1 MPIST
6 DSSSGAFHGTPPGPL
21 KLVICGGGSAA
32 ILLLQGLKQRTRRAI
47 DVTILEPRSR
57 LGVGLAYSTDCPTHL
72 LNTRAC
78 NMSVTD
84 DPDDFVRWLKAER
97 PRRVLNWTRED
108 FAPRSYFADYLQA
121 RLGDIRATANLKVSW
136 LHSSADSVTAHGQG
150 WEVVPAHGEPI
161 VADVVILATGNEP
174 PRVLGRNL
182 APSLQRRVVEDPWDA
197 EHKAEIPTDA
207 PVLLAGTSLTA
218 IDIATELLQ
227 KGHTAQITAVSRR
240 GLLPRSH
247 GPIAAASEGFV
258 HALPSSLRE
267 VVRYV
272 RELSA
277 NDPRGDKWRRVFTEL
292 RSIAPSLWRNWTV
305 AERRRFLRHVRPFWD
320 AHRHRLAPRVHGK
333 IERAIATG
341 QLKIVCGR
349 LDVIE
354 QHPTRDG
361 LRVSVRHGHA
371 TRTLDAAYV
380 VNCTGPEAH
389 PGRTS
394 NPLLQG
400 LIGDNVARAD
410 SLGLGLAV
418 DSESRVISANGSA
431 HPSLFAV
438 GALTRGTRWEITAIP
453 EMREQANS
461 VVRKVLHDHAEQPVA
476 TARDDLRAGER
487 NSAAA
492 DAVTIG
498 SWAAGLQFQSTSV
511 SR

>member
-1 MPIST
+1 
-6 DSSSGAFHGTPPGPL
+6 
-21 KLVICGGGSAA
+21 
-32 ILLLQGLKQRTRRAI
+32 LKQRTQRAVE
-47 DVTILEPRSR
+47 VTILEPRSR
-57 LGVGLAYSTDCPTHL
+57 LGVGVAYSTDCATHL

-78 NMSVTD
+78 NMSITD
-84 DPDDFVRWLKAER
+84 DPDDFVRWLRAER

-121 RLGDIRATANLKVSW
+121 RLRDIRASTKLRVTW
-136 LHSSADSVTAHGQG
+136 LHSAADSITPQGRG

-161 VADVVILATGNEP
+161 TADVVILATGNEP
-174 PRVLGRNL
+174 PRVLGD
-182 APSLQRRVVEDPWDA
+182 SLPPPVQKLIVEDPWDVQQ
-197 EHKAEIPTDA
+197 KAEIPQNA
-207 PVLLAGTSLTA
+207 SVLLAGTSLTA

-227 KGHTAQITAVSRR
+227 NGHTARIIAVSRR
-240 GLLPRSH
+240 GLVPRSH

-333 IERAIATG
+333 IERAIASG
-341 QLKIVCGR
+341 QLKIVRGR
-349 LDVIE
+349 IDTIE
-354 QHPTRDG
+354 RHPSRDG
-361 LRVSVRHGHA
+361 LRVSVRHGCE
-371 TRTLDAAYV
+371 TRTIDVARV
-380 VNCTGPEAH
+380 VNCTGPEQH
-389 PGRTS
+389 PGRAS

-400 LIGDNVARAD
+400 LIGDDLARLD

-418 DSESRVISANGSA
+418 DAESRVIAPNGSA
-431 HPSLFAV
+431 HSSLFAV
-438 GALTRGTRWEITAIP
+438 GSLTRGTRWEITAIP
-453 EMREQANS
+453 EMREQAGA
-461 VVRKVLHDHAEQPVA
+461 VVRRILHDHSEQAV
-476 TARDDLRAGER
+476 TAYRTGTHTGGRG
-487 NSAAA
+487 
-492 DAVTIG
+492 DAVTIAP
-498 SWAAGLQFQSTSV
+498 WAAGLQFQSTSV

>member
-1 MPIST
+1 MPIDT
-6 DSSSGAFHGTPPGPL
+6 SSAAFSGTQPGPL
-21 KLVICGGGSAA
+21 KLVICGGGPAA
-32 ILLLQGLKQRTRRAI
+32 ILLLQSLKQRTQRAV

-57 LGVGLAYSTDCPTHL
+57 LGVGVAYSTDCPTHL

-84 DPDDFVRWLKAER
+84 EPDDFVRWLKAER

-121 RLGDIRATANLKVSW
+121 RLADIRAIPNLKVSW
-136 LHSSADSVTAHGQG
+136 LHSSADSVTPHGQG
-150 WEVVPAHGEPI
+150 WEVIPAHGEPI

-182 APSLQRRVVEDPWDA
+182 APSVQRLIVEDPWDL
-197 EHKAEIPTDA
+197 EQKAEIPTDA
-207 PVLLAGTSLTA
+207 PVLLAGSSLTA
-218 IDIATELLQ
+218 VDIATELLQ
-227 KGHTAQITAVSRR
+227 RGHTAQITLVSRR

-292 RSIAPSLWRNWTV
+292 RGIAPSLWRNWTV

-320 AHRHRLAPRVHGK
+320 AHRHRVAPRVHGK
-333 IERAIATG
+333 IERAIASG
-341 QLKIVCGR
+341 QLKIVRGR
-349 LDVIE
+349 IDAIE

-371 TRTLDAAYV
+371 TRTLDAARL
-380 VNCTGPEAH
+380 VNCTGPEPH

-418 DSESRVISANGSA
+418 DSESRVISGNGSA
-431 HPSLFAV
+431 HPALFAV
-438 GALTRGTRWEITAIP
+438 GSLTRGTRWEITAIP

-476 TARDDLRAGER
+476 TVRAGER
-487 NSAAA
+487 NSAPA
-492 DAVTIG
+492 DAVTIAP
-498 SWAAGLQFQSTSV
+498 WAAGLQFQSTSV

>member
-1 MPIST
+1 MQQP
-6 DSSSGAFHGTPPGPL
+6 DSSRPL

-32 ILLLQGLKQRTRRAI
+32 ILLLQSLKQRAQRPI
-47 DVTILEPRSR
+47 EVTILEPRSR
-57 LGVGLAYSTDCPTHL
+57 LGVGVAYSTDCPTHL

-121 RLGDIRATANLKVSW
+121 RLAETRGVTNLRVSW
-136 LHSSADSVTAHGQG
+136 LHSVADSITPRGRS

-161 VADVVILATGNEP
+161 TADVVILATGNEP
-174 PRVLGRNL
+174 PRVLGRGL
-182 APSLQRRVVEDPWDA
+182 APSVQNRVIEDPWDA
-197 EHKAEIPTDA
+197 ERKAEIPADA
-207 PVLLAGTSLTA
+207 PVLLTGTSLTA

-227 KGHTAQITAVSRR
+227 NGHTAQIIAISRR
-240 GLLPRSH
+240 GILPRSH

-272 RELSA
+272 REISA

-333 IERAIATG
+333 IERAIASG
-341 QLKIVCGR
+341 QLKIVRGR
-349 LDVIE
+349 LAAIE
-354 QHPTRDG
+354 QHPTREG

-371 TRTLDAAYV
+371 TRTIDVAHV
-380 VNCTGPEAH
+380 VNCTGPEQH
-389 PGRTS
+389 PGRST

-400 LIGDNVARAD
+400 LIGDDIARPD
-410 SLGLGLAV
+410 PLGLGLAV
-418 DSESRVISANGSA
+418 DSESRVIAANGSA

-453 EMREQANS
+453 EMREQANA
-461 VVRKVLHDHAEQPVA
+461 VVRKLLHDHAEQAVA
-476 TARDDLRAGER
+476 GARAEAHTGTHGDT
-487 NSAAA
+487 
-492 DAVTIG
+492 VTIA

>member
-1 MPIST
+1 MQPDLT
-6 DSSSGAFHGTPPGPL
+6 QPL

-32 ILLLQGLKQRTRRAI
+32 MLLLQSLKQRAQRAVE
-47 DVTILEPRSR
+47 VTVLEPRSR
-57 LGVGLAYSTDCPTHL
+57 LGVGVAYSTDCPTHL

-78 NMSVTD
+78 NMSITD
-84 DPDDFVRWLKAER
+84 DPDDFVRWLKTER

-121 RLGDIRATANLKVSW
+121 RLAQIRATTNLRVSW
-136 LHSSADSVTAHGQG
+136 LHSSADAVTPHGSG

-161 VADVVILATGNEP
+161 LADVVILATGNEP
-174 PRVLGRNL
+174 PRVLGRDL
-182 APSLQRRVVEDPWDA
+182 APSIQNRIVEDPWDA
-197 EHKAEIPTDA
+197 EQKAGIPTDA

-227 KGHTAQITAVSRR
+227 NGHTAQIIAISRR

-272 RELSA
+272 RALSA

-320 AHRHRLAPRVHGK
+320 AHRHRVAPRVHGK
-333 IERAIATG
+333 IERAIASG
-341 QLKIVCGR
+341 QLKVVRGR
-349 LDVIE
+349 IDSIE
-354 QHPTRDG
+354 PHPSREG
-361 LRVSVRHGHA
+361 LLRVSVRHGHA
-371 TRTLDAAYV
+371 TRTLDVARI
-380 VNCTGPEAH
+380 VNCTGPDQH
-389 PGRTS
+389 PSRS
-394 NPLLQG
+394 ANPLLQG
-400 LIGDNVARAD
+400 LLGDNLARAD

-418 DSESRVISANGSA
+418 DSESRVISPNGSA
-431 HPSLFAV
+431 HSSLFAV
-438 GALTRGTRWEITAIP
+438 GSLTRGTRWEITAIP
-453 EMREQANS
+453 EMREQAGA
-461 VVRKVLHDHAEQPVA
+461 VVRKVLHDHAEQA
-476 TARDDLRAGER
+476 FAG
-487 NSAAA
+487 AQD
-492 DAVTIG
+492 DAVTIAP
-498 SWAAGLQFQSTSV
+498 WAAGLQFQSTSV

>member
-1 MPIST
+1 MPLDLSPA
-6 DSSSGAFHGTPPGPL
+6 AFTETLPAL
-21 KLVICGGGSAA
+21 KLVICGGGPAA
-32 ILLLQGLKQRTRRAI
+32 ILLLQSLKQRTRRAV

-57 LGVGLAYSTDCPTHL
+57 LGVGVAYSTNCPTHL

-78 NMSVTD
+78 NMSATD
-84 DPDDFVRWLKAER
+84 DPDDFVRWLKSER

-121 RLGDIRATANLKVSW
+121 RLADIRATTNLKVSW
-136 LHSSADSVTAHGQG
+136 LHSSADSITQHGQG
-150 WEVVPAHGEPI
+150 WEVIPAHGEPI
-161 VADVVILATGNEP
+161 VADVVVLATGNEP
-174 PRVLGRNL
+174 PRILGRNL
-182 APSLQRRVVEDPWDA
+182 PPAVQRRVVEDPWDV
-197 EHKAEIPTDA
+197 EQKAEISADV

-227 KGHTAQITAVSRR
+227 KGHTAQIFAVSRR

-258 HALPSSLRE
+258 HALPSSLRD

-277 NDPRGDKWRRVFTEL
+277 NDPRGDKWRRVFAEL
-292 RSIAPSLWRNWTV
+292 RGIAPSLWRNWTV

-320 AHRHRLAPRVHGK
+320 AHRHRVAPRVHAK
-333 IERAIATG
+333 IERAIASG
-341 QLKIVCGR
+341 QLKIVRGR
-349 LDVIE
+349 IDAIE
-354 QHPTRDG
+354 QHPSRDG

-371 TRTLDAAYV
+371 TRTLDVARI
-380 VNCTGPEAH
+380 VNCTGPESH

-400 LIGDNVARAD
+400 LIGDNIARPD

-418 DSESRVISANGSA
+418 DSESRVIGPNGSA
-431 HPSLFAV
+431 HPALFAV
-438 GALTRGTRWEITAIP
+438 GSLTRGTRWEVTAIP

-476 TARDDLRAGER
+476 TVRGDLR
-487 NSAAA
+487 NSAQT
-492 DAVTIG
+492 DAVTIAP
-498 SWAAGLQFQSTSV
+498 WAAGLQFQSTSV

>member
-1 MPIST
+1 MPQDPSR
-6 DSSSGAFHGTPPGPL
+6 PL

-32 ILLLQGLKQRTRRAI
+32 ILLLQSLKQRAKRPVE
-47 DVTILEPRSR
+47 VTVLEPRSR
-57 LGVGLAYSTDCPTHL
+57 LGVGVAYSTDCPTHL

-84 DPDDFVRWLKAER
+84 EPDDFVRWLKAER

-108 FAPRSYFADYLQA
+108 FAPRSYFADYLQD
-121 RLGDIRATANLKVSW
+121 RLAEIRANTNLRLSW
-136 LHSSADSVTAHGQG
+136 VHSAADSITPNGRG
-150 WEVVPAHGEPI
+150 WDVIPAHGEPI
-161 VADVVILATGNEP
+161 AADVVILATGNES
-174 PRVLGRNL
+174 PRVLGRGL
-182 APSLQRRVVEDPWDA
+182 APSVQKRIVEDPWDV
-197 EHKAEIPTDA
+197 EQKAEIPADA

-218 IDIATELLQ
+218 IDLATELLH
-227 KGHTAQITAVSRR
+227 KGHTAQIIAVSRR

-272 RELSA
+272 RQLSA

-333 IERAIATG
+333 IERAIASG
-341 QLKIVCGR
+341 QLRIVRGR
-349 LDVIE
+349 LDRIE
-354 QHPTRDG
+354 AHPTREG
-361 LRVSVRHGHA
+361 LQVSVRHGHG
-371 TRTLDAAYV
+371 TRTIDVARV
-380 VNCTGPEAH
+380 VNCTGPEQH
-389 PGRTS
+389 PARS
-394 NPLLQG
+394 ANPLLQG
-400 LIGDNVARAD
+400 LIGDNIARAD
-410 SLGLGLAV
+410 ALGLGLAV
-418 DSESRVISANGSA
+418 DSESRVISPNGSA

-453 EMREQANS
+453 EMREQAGA
-461 VVRKVLHDHAEQPVA
+461 VIRRVLHDQTEQAFVEAEGDA
-476 TARDDLRAGER
+476 GAR
-487 NSAAA
+487 S
-492 DAVTIG
+492 VTIAP
-498 SWAAGLQFQSTSV
+498 WAAELQFQSTSA

>member
-1 MPIST
+1 MQPDLSR
-6 DSSSGAFHGTPPGPL
+6 PL

-32 ILLLQGLKQRTRRAI
+32 ILVLQSLKQRARRAV

-57 LGVGLAYSTDCPTHL
+57 LGVGVAYSTDCPTHL

-78 NMSVTD
+78 NMSITE

-121 RLGDIRATANLKVSW
+121 RLAEIRANTNLRVSW
-136 LHSSADSVTAHGQG
+136 LHSAADSITPQGRG
-150 WEVVPAHGEPI
+150 WEVIPAHGEPI
-161 VADVVILATGNEP
+161 AADVVILATGNEP
-174 PRVLGRNL
+174 PRLLGRGL
-182 APSLQRRVVEDPWDA
+182 APSVQNQVIEDPWDV
-197 EHKAEIPTDA
+197 EQKAGIPKDA
-207 PVLLAGTSLTA
+207 AVLLTGTSLTS
-218 IDIATELLQ
+218 IDIVTELLQ
-227 KGHTAQITAVSRR
+227 NGHSAQIIAVSRR

-247 GPIAAASEGFV
+247 GPIASASEGFV

-333 IERAIATG
+333 IERAIASG
-341 QLKIVCGR
+341 QLKIVRGR
-349 LDVIE
+349 IDAIE

-361 LRVSVRHGHA
+361 LRVTVRHGHG
-371 TRTLDAAYV
+371 TRHIDVARV
-380 VNCTGPEAH
+380 VNCTGPEQN
-389 PGRTS
+389 PGRAS

-400 LIGDNVARAD
+400 LMSDDLARLD
-410 SLGLGLAV
+410 SLGLGLSV
-418 DSESRVISANGSA
+418 DSESRVIAPNGSA
-431 HPSLFAV
+431 HSSLFAV
-438 GALTRGTRWEITAIP
+438 GSLTRGTRWEITAIP
-453 EMREQANS
+453 EMREQALA
-461 VVRKVLHDHAEQPVA
+461 VVRKVLHDRVE
-476 TARDDLRAGER
+476 L
-487 NSAAA
+487 A
-492 DAVTIG
+492 DARGGENTVLDGDAGARGVTIAP
-498 SWAAGLQFQSTSV
+498 WAAGLQFQSTSV
-511 SR
+511 LR

>member
-1 MPIST
+1 MQPDLSR
-6 DSSSGAFHGTPPGPL
+6 PL

-32 ILLLQGLKQRTRRAI
+32 ILLLQSLKQRAQRAVE
-47 DVTILEPRSR
+47 VTILEPRSR
-57 LGVGLAYSTDCPTHL
+57 LGVGVAYSTACPTHL

-78 NMSVTD
+78 NMSITD

-121 RLGDIRATANLKVSW
+121 RLAQIRGTPNVRVSW
-136 LHSSADSVTAHGQG
+136 LHSAADSITPQGKG

-161 VADVVILATGNEP
+161 TADVVILATGNEP
-174 PRVLGRNL
+174 PRVLGRGL
-182 APSLQRRVVEDPWDA
+182 APPLQKLVVEDPWDV
-197 EHKAEIPTDA
+197 EQKAEIPKDV

-218 IDIATELLQ
+218 IDIVTELLQ
-227 KGHTAQITAVSRR
+227 NGHTAQIIAVSRR

-333 IERAIATG
+333 IERAIASG
-341 QLKIVCGR
+341 QLKIVRGR
-349 LDVIE
+349 IDLIE
-354 QHPTRDG
+354 PHPSRDG
-361 LRVSVRHGHA
+361 LRVTVRHGNG
-371 TRTLDAAYV
+371 TRHIDVARV
-380 VNCTGPEAH
+380 VNCTGPEQH
-389 PGRTS
+389 PGRSS

-400 LIGDNVARAD
+400 LIGDDLARLD
-410 SLGLGLAV
+410 SLNLGLAV
-418 DSESRVISANGSA
+418 DAESRVIAPNGSA
-431 HPSLFAV
+431 HASLFAV
-438 GALTRGTRWEITAIP
+438 GSLTRGTRWEITAIP
-453 EMREQANS
+453 EMREQANA
-461 VVRKVLHDHAEQPVA
+461 VVRKVLHDHAEQAVA
-476 TARDDLRAGER
+476 GVR
-487 NSAAA
+487 NGASQGADTGADG
-492 DAVTIG
+492 DAVTIAA
-498 SWAAGLQFQSTSV
+498 WAAGLQFQSTSA

>member
-1 MPIST
+1 MQHQDPSR
-6 DSSSGAFHGTPPGPL
+6 PL
-21 KLVICGGGSAA
+21 KLAICGGGPAA
-32 ILLLQGLKQRTRRAI
+32 ILLLQSLKQRARRLI

-57 LGVGLAYSTDCPTHL
+57 LGVGVAYSTDCPTHL

-121 RLGDIRATANLKVSW
+121 RLAEVRANANVRVSW
-136 LHSSADSVTAHGQG
+136 LHSAADSITPNGRG
-150 WEVVPAHGEPI
+150 WEVIPAHGEPI
-161 VADVVILATGNEP
+161 SADVVILATGNEP
-174 PRVLGRNL
+174 PRVLGKSL
-182 APSLQRRVVEDPWDA
+182 APSVQKRVIEDPWDV
-197 EHKAEIPTDA
+197 EQKAEISTDA

-218 IDIATELLQ
+218 VDIATELLQ
-227 KGHTAQITAVSRR
+227 KGHTAQIVAVSRR

-272 RELSA
+272 RALSA

-320 AHRHRLAPRVHGK
+320 AHRHRVAPRVHGK
-333 IERAIATG
+333 IERAIASG
-341 QLKIVCGR
+341 QLKIVRGR
-349 LDVIE
+349 IDSIE
-354 QHPTRDG
+354 PHPTRDG
-361 LRVSVRHGHA
+361 LRVSVRHGHG
-371 TRTLDAAYV
+371 TRTIDVARV
-380 VNCTGPEAH
+380 VNCTGPEPH
-389 PGRTS
+389 PARSS

-400 LIGDNVARAD
+400 LIGDEVARAD
-410 SLGLGLAV
+410 ALGLGLAV
-418 DSESRVISANGSA
+418 DSESRVIAPNGSA

-438 GALTRGTRWEITAIP
+438 GSLTRGTRWEITAIP
-453 EMREQANS
+453 EMREQAGA
-461 VVRKVLHDHAEQPVA
+461 VIRRVLHDQTEQAFVEAEG
-476 TARDDLRAGER
+476 DAGAG
-487 NSAAA
+487 S
-492 DAVTIG
+492 VTIAP
-498 SWAAGLQFQSTSV
+498 WAAGLQFQSTSA

>member
-1 MPIST
+1 MQP
-6 DSSSGAFHGTPPGPL
+6 DLPRPL

-32 ILLLQGLKQRTRRAI
+32 VLLLQSLKQRARHAV
-47 DVTILEPRSR
+47 DVTVFEPRSR
-57 LGVGLAYSTDCPTHL
+57 LGVGVAYSTECPTHL

-78 NMSVTD
+78 NMSITD

-121 RLGDIRATANLKVSW
+121 RLAEIRASTTVRVSW
-136 LHSSADSVTAHGQG
+136 MHSATDSITPDGRG
-150 WEVVPAHGEPI
+150 WEVVPAHGEP
-161 VADVVILATGNEP
+161 VTADVVILATGNEA
-174 PRVLGRNL
+174 PRVLGGGL
-182 APSLQRRVVEDPWDA
+182 APPVQKLIVEDPWDV
-197 EHKAEIPTDA
+197 EQKAEIPADA

-218 IDIATELLQ
+218 VDIVTELLQ
-227 KGHTAQITAVSRR
+227 KGHTAQIIAVSRR

-258 HALPSSLRE
+258 HALPPSLRE

-292 RSIAPSLWRNWTV
+292 RSIAPSLWRNWTI

-333 IERAIATG
+333 IERAIASG
-341 QLKIVCGR
+341 QLRIVRGR
-349 LDVIE
+349 IDGIE
-354 QHPTRDG
+354 KHPTRDG
-361 LRVSVRHGHA
+361 LRVSVRHGPA
-371 TRTLDAAYV
+371 TRTIDVARV
-380 VNCTGPEAH
+380 VNCTGPEQN

-400 LIGDNVARAD
+400 LIGDGLARLD
-410 SLGLGLAV
+410 SLGLGLAA
-418 DSESRVISANGSA
+418 DCESRVIAPNGSA
-431 HPSLFAV
+431 HSSLFAV
-438 GALTRGTRWEITAIP
+438 GSLTRGTRWEITAIP
-453 EMREQANS
+453 ELREQAGA
-461 VVRKVLHDHAEQPVA
+461 VVRKVLHD
-476 TARDDLRAGER
+476 
-487 NSAAA
+487 AAA
-492 DAVTIG
+492 LADPRTGTNTGSDGNAVTIG
-498 SWAAGLQFQSTSV
+498 PWAAGLQFQSTSV

>member
-1 MPIST
+1 MQQPDLSR
-6 DSSSGAFHGTPPGPL
+6 PL
-21 KLVICGGGSAA
+21 KLAICGGGPAA
-32 ILLLQGLKQRTRRAI
+32 ILLLQSLKQRARRPI
-47 DVTILEPRSR
+47 EITILEPRSR
-57 LGVGLAYSTDCPTHL
+57 LGVGVAYSTDCPTHL

-121 RLGDIRATANLKVSW
+121 RLAEIRANMNIHVSW
-136 LHSSADSVTAHGQG
+136 VHSAADSITPNGRG
-150 WEVVPAHGEPI
+150 WEVIPAHGEPI
-161 VADVVILATGNEP
+161 SADVVILATGNES
-174 PRVLGRNL
+174 PRALGSGL
-182 APSLQRRVVEDPWDA
+182 APSVQKRIIEDPWDV
-197 EHKAEIPTDA
+197 EQKAEIPDDA

-227 KGHTAQITAVSRR
+227 KGNTAQIIAVSRR
-240 GLLPRSH
+240 GLLPQSH

-272 RELSA
+272 RALSA

-320 AHRHRLAPRVHGK
+320 AHRHRVAPRVHGK
-333 IERAIATG
+333 IERAIASG
-341 QLKIVCGR
+341 QLKIVRGR
-349 LDVIE
+349 IDSIE
-354 QHPTRDG
+354 QHPTREG
-361 LRVSVRHGHA
+361 LRVSVRHGHG
-371 TRTLDAAYV
+371 TRVIDVARI
-380 VNCTGPEAH
+380 VNCTGPEQH
-389 PGRTS
+389 PARSS

-400 LIGDNVARAD
+400 LIGDDLARAD
-410 SLGLGLAV
+410 ALGLGLAV
-418 DSESRVISANGSA
+418 DSESRVIAPNGSA

-438 GALTRGTRWEITAIP
+438 GSLTRGTRWEITAIP
-453 EMREQANS
+453 ELREQAGA
-461 VVRKVLHDHAEQPVA
+461 VIRRVLHDQTEQAFVEAEGDA
-476 TARDDLRAGER
+476 GARG
-487 NSAAA
+487 
-492 DAVTIG
+492 VTIAP
-498 SWAAGLQFQSTSV
+498 WAAGLQFQSTSV